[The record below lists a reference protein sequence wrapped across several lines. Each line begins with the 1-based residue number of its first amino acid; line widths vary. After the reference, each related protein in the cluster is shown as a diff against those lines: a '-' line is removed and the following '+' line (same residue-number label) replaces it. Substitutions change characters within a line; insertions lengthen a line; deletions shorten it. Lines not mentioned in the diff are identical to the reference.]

1 MDSAVDLSN
10 TPSLSKQYPEPID
23 MELRHLRYFVAVGED
38 EHYGRAAQRLRV
50 AQPALSSQIQDLE
63 REIGVQLFDRLPR
76 GVRLSAAGKVFLED
90 CRRILKD
97 VNEAAIRA
105 ERAARGIIGTLRVG
119 FTESAS
125 WHGVVPDSLREFRR
139 THPEVDLQLSSLI
152 SQEQIEAVRS
162 GRLDTAFV
170 YVPTADPQIAEIV
183 VESHHVVLAVPR
195 LHPVSRLKKLRLR
208 DLVETD
214 FVWFPRRH
222 HPANY
227 DRLLQACSRG
237 GLTNPRIVQQAVDQA
252 TMLSL
257 VSCGLGVAFVADA
270 TRWRCPEEVVL
281 RKVDDLRLPLTV
293 SCIWRKDNRSPL
305 LARFLEGARQLAG
318 TRKRREIGGP
328 WSGTKA
334 LRVAKSLQDAR

>member
-1 MDSAVDLSN
+1 MASAVDLSN
-10 TPSLSKQYPEPID
+10 TPSLSKQYPEAID

-63 REIGVQLFDRLPR
+63 REIGAQLFDRLPR

-139 THPEVDLQLSSLI
+139 THPEADLQLSSLI
-152 SQEQIEAVRS
+152 SLEQIEAVRS
-162 GRLDTAFV
+162 GRLDTGFV
-170 YVPTADPQIAEIV
+170 YVRTADPQIAEIV
-183 VESHHVVLAVPR
+183 VDSHHVVLAMPR

-208 DLVETD
+208 DLVEAD
-214 FVWFPRRH
+214 FVWFPRRQ

-237 GLTNPRIVQQAVDQA
+237 GLTNPRIVQEAVDQA

-270 TRWRCPEEVVL
+270 TRWRCPKEVVL
-281 RKVDDLRLPLTV
+281 REVDDLRLPLTV

-305 LARFLEGARQLAG
+305 LATFLEHARQLAG
-318 TRKRREIGGP
+318 TQRPTAAANG
-328 WSGTKA
+328 A
-334 LRVAKSLQDAR
+334 VA